1 MVKKSETKDDEKKPK
16 KIIRKA
22 VTAVVKPEKKKKTAI
37 AKPMEK
43 EAKQP
48 KKTVRKAVKEES
60 IPKEKKVVKAIIKK
74 ETAVKEE
81 SKTVVQKEP
90 VEIITNPAPQV
101 HIKAQPVPKQVKPK
115 IEQKPHL
122 APQPQETAPEVK
134 PIPAP
139 APPAVPLVLP
149 KEKLKIPQIV
159 TVGELAEK
167 LKIKPSELVKKLMQI
182 KILATIN
189 QRLEPDIVS
198 LIVEDYGYE
207 AEIVPLYGE
216 EILVKEDEKDNSAD
230 LVPRSPVVT
239 IMGHVD
245 HGKTSLLD
253 AIRETNVAGGEAG
266 GITQHIGAYKVS
278 LPKGDI
284 VFLDTPGHEAFTAMR
299 ARGAQVTDIVVLVV
313 AADDGVMP
321 QTVEAINHAK
331 AANVPIIVAV
341 NKVDLPAANVQKIK
355 QELAGLDLASEDWG
369 GKTIFVEVSANKKTG
384 LETLLEMILL
394 EAEMK
399 ELKANPKTKARG
411 VVVEAKL
418 DKGRGPVAT
427 LLIQKG
433 TLHPGDLFIAG
444 QIYGKV
450 RAMFNDKLEKVQ
462 GAGPATPV
470 EVLGLNGLPQA
481 GDSFQVVADE
491 REARH
496 ISTMRQEIKRLEVM
510 NLNKAKIS
518 LDELYEQ
525 IKQGKLKELKIIIK
539 ADVQGSAEALK
550 ESLLK
555 LPNKEVKINVIH
567 RGVGGITESDVILAS
582 ISNAIIIGFNVR
594 PQTGIEALVEKEKV
608 DLRLYRV
615 IYEVIDDVR
624 KALEGMLE
632 PDIKEVKLG
641 RAEVRQIF
649 KLPKGG
655 VVAGSYINEG
665 VIPRTATVR
674 LVRDNVVIFE
684 GKISSLRRFKDDVK
698 EVATGFECGIGIENF
713 NDLKAGDSIEAY
725 RLEKVARKLDSEA
738 IIR

>member
-1 MVKKSETKDDEKKPK
+1 MVKKTTTKDDEKKPK
-16 KIIRKA
+16 KILKKEA
-22 VTAVVKPEKKKKTAI
+22 TAELKPEKKKKVAA
-37 AKPMEK
+37 AKPVEK
-43 EAKQP
+43 ETKKAKKP
-48 KKTVRKAVKEES
+48 ALRLVKAAVV
-60 IPKEKKVVKAIIKK
+60 PKEKKIAKTKVKK
-74 ETAVKEE
+74 EI
-81 SKTVVQKEP
+81 TVPTTPKP
-90 VEIITNPAPQV
+90 ASPAPA
-101 HIKAQPVPKQVKPK
+101 KAPAAPKPAKPK
-115 IEQKPHL
+115 IEPKHQAVPPVQPP
-122 APQPQETAPEVK
+122 PQPTKTAPIAK
-134 PIPAP
+134 PAPAP
-139 APPAVPLVLP
+139 APPVVPVVVA
-149 KEKLKIPQIV
+149 KIKLKIPQII

-167 LKIKPSELVKKLMQI
+167 LKVKPPELIKKLMLI

-189 QRLEPDIVS
+189 QRLDPEVVS
-198 LIVEDYGYE
+198 IIAEDYGFE

-216 EILVKEDEKDNSAD
+216 DILAKEDEKDNPVD
-230 LVPRSPVVT
+230 LISRPPVVT

-299 ARGAQVTDIVVLVV
+299 ARGAQSTDIVVLVV

-321 QTVEAINHAK
+321 QTIEAINHAK

-341 NKVDLPAANVQKIK
+341 NKIDMPAANVQKIK
-355 QELAGLDLASEDWG
+355 QELAGMDLASEDWG
-369 GKTIFVEVSANKKTG
+369 GKTIFVEVSAKKKIG
-384 LETLLEMILL
+384 IETLLEMILL

-433 TLHPGDLFIAG
+433 TLYPGDLFVAG

-450 RAMFNDKLEKVQ
+450 RAMLNDKLEKVLT
-462 GAGPATPV
+462 AGPATPV

-496 ISTMRQEIKRLEVM
+496 ISSMRQEIKKLDQIH
-510 NLNKAKIS
+510 LNKAKIS

-567 RGVGGITESDVILAS
+567 CGIGGITESDVILAS

-594 PQTGIEALVEKEKV
+594 PQTGMEALVEKEKV
-608 DLRLYRV
+608 DMRLYRI
-615 IYEVIDDVR
+615 IYEVIDDVK

-632 PDIKEVKLG
+632 PDVKEIKLG
-641 RAEVRQIF
+641 QAVVRQIF

-655 VVAGSYINEG
+655 VIAGSYINEG
-665 VIPRTATVR
+665 LIPRTANVR

-684 GKISSLRRFKDDVK
+684 GKLASLRRFKDDVK
-698 EVATGFECGIGIENF
+698 EVAAGFECGIGIENF

-725 RLEKVARKLDSEA
+725 KLEKVMRKLEA
-738 IIR
+738 NS

>member
-1 MVKKSETKDDEKKPK
+1 MVKKTETKDEEKTPK
-16 KIIRKA
+16 KTIKKA
-22 VTAVVKPEKKKKTAI
+22 VPAAVKPEKKKKTTVTP
-37 AKPMEK
+37 KLVEK
-43 EAKQP
+43 ETKKIKKPA
-48 KKTVRKAVKEES
+48 KKTIKEEA
-60 IPKEKKVVKAIIKK
+60 PAKEKKIAKIKVKK
-74 ETAVKEE
+74 EAPIKEE
-81 SKTVVQKEP
+81 SKPT
-90 VEIITNPAPQV
+90 PQV
-101 HIKAQPVPKQVKPK
+101 QIKAQP
-115 IEQKPHL
+115 
-122 APQPQETAPEVK
+122 AAK
-134 PIPAP
+134 PIKSTVEPQKQLEPQKEIPILTPIPTPVPALPVIP
-139 APPAVPLVLP
+139 AIVA
-149 KEKLKIPQIV
+149 KIKLKIPQIV

-167 LKIKPSELVKKLMQI
+167 LKIKPPELIKKLMQI

-189 QRLEPDIVS
+189 QRLDPEVVS
-198 LIVEDYGYE
+198 IIAEDYGFE

-216 EILVKEDEKDNSAD
+216 EILAKEDEKDNPAD
-230 LVPRSPVVT
+230 LVPRPPVVT

-278 LPKGDI
+278 LPKGEI

-341 NKVDLPAANVQKIK
+341 NKIDMPAANVQKIK
-355 QELAGLDLASEDWG
+355 QELAGMDLASEDWG
-369 GKTIFVEVSANKKTG
+369 GKTIFVEVSAKKKTG
-384 LETLLEMILL
+384 IETLLEMILL

-427 LLIQKG
+427 LLVQKG
-433 TLHPGDLFIAG
+433 TLRPGDLFVAG

-450 RAMFNDKLEKVQ
+450 RAMLNDKLEKVLA
-462 GAGPATPV
+462 AGPASPV

-496 ISTMRQEIKRLEVM
+496 ISTMRQEIKKLDQIH
-510 NLNKAKIS
+510 LNKAKIS

-555 LPNKEVKINVIH
+555 LPNQEVKINVIH
-567 RGVGGITESDVILAS
+567 SGIGGITESDVILAS

-594 PQTGIEALVEKEKV
+594 PQAGMEALVEKEKV
-608 DLRLYRV
+608 DMRLYRI
-615 IYEVIDDVR
+615 IYEVIDDVK

-632 PDIKEVKLG
+632 PDVKEVKLG

-655 VVAGSYINEG
+655 VIAGSYINEG
-665 VIPRTATVR
+665 MIPRTANVR

-684 GKISSLRRFKDDVK
+684 GKLSSLRRFKDDVK
-698 EVATGFECGIGIENF
+698 EVAAGFECGIGIENF

-725 RLEKVARKLDSEA
+725 KLEKVMRKLESA
-738 IIR
+738 

>member
-1 MVKKSETKDDEKKPK
+1 
-16 KIIRKA
+16 
-22 VTAVVKPEKKKKTAI
+22 
-37 AKPMEK
+37 
-43 EAKQP
+43 
-48 KKTVRKAVKEES
+48 
-60 IPKEKKVVKAIIKK
+60 
-74 ETAVKEE
+74 
-81 SKTVVQKEP
+81 
-90 VEIITNPAPQV
+90 
-101 HIKAQPVPKQVKPK
+101 
-115 IEQKPHL
+115 
-122 APQPQETAPEVK
+122 
-134 PIPAP
+134 
-139 APPAVPLVLP
+139 
-149 KEKLKIPQIV
+149 PQIV

-167 LKIKPSELVKKLMQI
+167 LKIKPPELIKKLMQI

-189 QRLEPDIVS
+189 QRLEPEVVS
-198 LIVEDYGYE
+198 IIAEDYGFE

-216 EILVKEDEKDNSAD
+216 DILAKEDEKDDPAD
-230 LVPRSPVVT
+230 LVSRPPVVT

-253 AIRETNVAGGEAG
+253 AIRETDVAGGEAG

-278 LPKGDI
+278 LPKGNI

-341 NKVDLPAANVQKIK
+341 NKIDMPAANVQKIK
-355 QELAGLDLASEDWG
+355 QELAGMDLASEDWG
-369 GKTIFVEVSANKKTG
+369 GKTIFVEVSAKKKIG
-384 LETLLEMILL
+384 IENLLEMILL

-427 LLIQKG
+427 LLVQKG
-433 TLHPGDLFIAG
+433 TLHPGDLFVAG

-450 RAMFNDKLEKVQ
+450 RAMLNDKLEKVLA
-462 GAGPATPV
+462 AGPATPV

-496 ISTMRQEIKRLEVM
+496 ISTIRQEIIKLDKIH
-510 NLNKAKIS
+510 LNKAKIS

-525 IKQGKLKELKIIIK
+525 IKQGKIKELKIIIK

-567 RGVGGITESDVILAS
+567 SGIGGITESDIILAS

-594 PQTGIEALVEKEKV
+594 PQAGMEALVEKEKV
-608 DLRLYRV
+608 DMRLYRI
-615 IYEVIDDVR
+615 IYEVIDDVK

-632 PDIKEVKLG
+632 PEVKEVKLG
-641 RAEVRQIF
+641 RAEVRQVF

-655 VVAGSYINEG
+655 VIAGSYINEG
-665 VIPRTATVR
+665 LIQRTANVR

-684 GKISSLRRFKDDVK
+684 GKLSSLRRFKDDVK
-698 EVATGFECGIGIENF
+698 EVAAGFECGIGIENF

-725 RLEKVARKLDSEA
+725 KLEKVMRKLDANS
-738 IIR
+738 

>member
-1 MVKKSETKDDEKKPK
+1 MVKKTTTKDDEKKPK
-16 KIIRKA
+16 KILKKEA
-22 VTAVVKPEKKKKTAI
+22 TAELKQEKKKKVAA
-37 AKPMEK
+37 AKPVEK
-43 EAKQP
+43 ETKKAKKP
-48 KKTVRKAVKEES
+48 ALRLVKAAVV
-60 IPKEKKVVKAIIKK
+60 PKEKKIAKTKVKK
-74 ETAVKEE
+74 EI
-81 SKTVVQKEP
+81 TVPTTPKP
-90 VEIITNPAPQV
+90 ASPAPA
-101 HIKAQPVPKQVKPK
+101 KAPAAPKPAKPK
-115 IEQKPHL
+115 IEPKHQAVPPVQPP
-122 APQPQETAPEVK
+122 PQPTKTAPIAK
-134 PIPAP
+134 PAPAP
-139 APPAVPLVLP
+139 APPVVPVVVA
-149 KEKLKIPQIV
+149 KIKLKIPQII

-167 LKIKPSELVKKLMQI
+167 LKVKPPELIKKLMLI

-189 QRLEPDIVS
+189 QRLDPEVVS
-198 LIVEDYGYE
+198 IIAEDYGFE

-216 EILVKEDEKDNSAD
+216 DILAKEDEKDNPVD
-230 LVPRSPVVT
+230 LISRPPVVT

-299 ARGAQVTDIVVLVV
+299 ARGAQSTDIVVLVV

-321 QTVEAINHAK
+321 QTIEAINHAK

-341 NKVDLPAANVQKIK
+341 NKIDMPAANVQKIK
-355 QELAGLDLASEDWG
+355 QELAGMDLASEDWG
-369 GKTIFVEVSANKKTG
+369 GKTIFVEVSAKKKIG
-384 LETLLEMILL
+384 IETLLEMILL

-433 TLHPGDLFIAG
+433 TLYPGDLFVAG

-450 RAMFNDKLEKVQ
+450 RAMLNDKLEKVLT
-462 GAGPATPV
+462 AGPATPV

-496 ISTMRQEIKRLEVM
+496 ISSMRQEIKKLDQIH
-510 NLNKAKIS
+510 LNKAKIS

-567 RGVGGITESDVILAS
+567 CGIGGITESDVILAS

-594 PQTGIEALVEKEKV
+594 PQTGMEALVEKEKV
-608 DLRLYRV
+608 DMRLYRI
-615 IYEVIDDVR
+615 IYEVIDDVK

-632 PDIKEVKLG
+632 PDVKEIKLG
-641 RAEVRQIF
+641 QAVVRQIF

-655 VVAGSYINEG
+655 VIAGSYINEG
-665 VIPRTATVR
+665 LIPRTANVR

-684 GKISSLRRFKDDVK
+684 GKLASLRRFKDDVK
-698 EVATGFECGIGIENF
+698 EVAAGFECGIGIENF

-725 RLEKVARKLDSEA
+725 KLEKVMRKLEA
-738 IIR
+738 NS

>member
-1 MVKKSETKDDEKKPK
+1 MVKKTATKDDEKKPK
-16 KIIRKA
+16 KIIKKME
-22 VTAVVKPEKKKKTAI
+22 TAAVKPEKKKKA
-37 AKPMEK
+37 AAVKPVEK
-43 EAKQP
+43 ENKKVKKPVTKAAKAE
-48 KKTVRKAVKEES
+48 TA
-60 IPKEKKVVKAIIKK
+60 PKEKKTVKSKVKI
-74 ETAVKEE
+74 ETPVKEE
-81 SKTVVQKEP
+81 TKKVETASK
-90 VEIITNPAPQV
+90 PAPPA
-101 HIKAQPVPKQVKPK
+101 HHKAPIAPKPVKPK
-115 IEQKPHL
+115 IEPKPQVVPP
-122 APQPQETAPEVK
+122 PQPPQPTPSQEAAPEEK
-134 PIPAP
+134 PVPV
-139 APPAVPLVLP
+139 PPPPVVPVVVA
-149 KEKLKIPQIV
+149 KIKLKIPQII

-167 LKIKPSELVKKLMQI
+167 IKIKPPELIKKLMQI

-189 QRLEPDIVS
+189 QRLEPEIVS
-198 LIVEDYGYE
+198 IIAEDYGFE

-216 EILVKEDEKDNSAD
+216 EILAKEDEKDDPAD
-230 LVPRSPVVT
+230 LVSRPPVVT

-299 ARGAQVTDIVVLVV
+299 ARGAQSTDIVVLVV

-321 QTVEAINHAK
+321 QTIEAINHAK

-341 NKVDLPAANVQKIK
+341 NKIDMPAANVQKIK
-355 QELAGLDLASEDWG
+355 QELAGMDLASEDWG
-369 GKTIFVEVSANKKTG
+369 GKTIFVEVSAKKKTG
-384 LETLLEMILL
+384 IETLLEMILL

-427 LLIQKG
+427 LLVQKG
-433 TLHPGDLFIAG
+433 TLHPGDLFVAG

-450 RAMFNDKLEKVQ
+450 RAMLNDKLEKVL

-496 ISTMRQEIKRLEVM
+496 ISSMRQEIKKLDQIH
-510 NLNKAKIS
+510 LNKSKIS

-525 IKQGKLKELKIIIK
+525 IKQGQLKELKIIIK

-567 RGVGGITESDVILAS
+567 SGIGGITESDVILAS

-594 PQTGIEALVEKEKV
+594 PQAGMEALVEKEKV
-608 DLRLYRV
+608 DMRLYRI
-615 IYEVIDDVR
+615 IYEVIDDVK

-632 PDIKEVKLG
+632 PDVKEIKLG

-655 VVAGSYINEG
+655 VIAGSYINEG
-665 VIPRTATVR
+665 MIPRTANVR

-684 GKISSLRRFKDDVK
+684 GKLSSLRRFKDDVK
-698 EVATGFECGIGIENF
+698 EVAAGFECGIGIENF

-725 RLEKVARKLDSEA
+725 KLENVMRKLDANS
-738 IIR
+738 

>member
-1 MVKKSETKDDEKKPK
+1 MVKKSETKDDEKKSK

-22 VTAVVKPEKKKKTAI
+22 ETAAVKPEKKKKTATP
-37 AKPMEK
+37 KPAEK
-43 EAKQP
+43 EAKKP
-48 KKTVRKAVKEES
+48 KKRVKKAVKEEAVH
-60 IPKEKKVVKAIIKK
+60 KEKKVGKTGIKK

-81 SKTVVQKEP
+81 VK
-90 VEIITNPAPQV
+90 VEAEVKIGTTELTPKHAPQV
-101 HIKAQPVPKQVKPK
+101 QVKPQLAPQPVKPK
-115 IEQKPHL
+115 IETVI
-122 APQPQETAPEVK
+122 QPEAIAPEVK

-139 APPAVPLVLP
+139 APPVVPVVLP
-149 KEKLKIPQIV
+149 KEKLRIPQII

-167 LKIKPSELVKKLMQI
+167 LKIKPPELIKKLMQI

-189 QRLEPDIVS
+189 QRLEPETVS

-207 AEIVPLYGE
+207 AEIIPLYGE
-216 EILVKEDEKDNSAD
+216 EILIKEDEKDNPAD

-355 QELAGLDLASEDWG
+355 QELAGMDLASEDWG
-369 GKTIFVEVSANKKTG
+369 GKTIFVEVSAKKKTG
-384 LETLLEMILL
+384 LENLLEMILL

-433 TLHPGDLFIAG
+433 TLRPGDLFIAG

-450 RAMFNDKLEKVQ
+450 RAMLNDRLEKVQ
-462 GAGPATPV
+462 EAGPASPV

-496 ISTMRQEIKRLEVM
+496 ISTMRQEIKRLDVM

-608 DLRLYRV
+608 DMRLYRI
-615 IYEVIDDVR
+615 IYEVIDDVK

-641 RAEVRQIF
+641 RAEVRQVF

-665 VIPRTATVR
+665 LIPRTANVR

-725 RLEKVARKLDSEA
+725 KLEKVMRKLDANS
-738 IIR
+738 